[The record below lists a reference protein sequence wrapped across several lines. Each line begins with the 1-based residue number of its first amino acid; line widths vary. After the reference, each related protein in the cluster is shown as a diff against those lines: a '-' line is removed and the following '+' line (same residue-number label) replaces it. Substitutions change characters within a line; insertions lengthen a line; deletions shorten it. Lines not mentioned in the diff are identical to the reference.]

1 MASIYQ
7 IPSGWRAQVRLPGQP
22 SRSKVFKTQKQ
33 AKDWARQE
41 EAKHPTDLGDGG
53 RARTIAD
60 MVAVYRKNL
69 TRVGSSKDTSLRV
82 IEHYL
87 GKHKVIEITTKS
99 INDFVDKRRS
109 ERFPGAHK
117 RGRPGFP
124 GPATILQ
131 DLIYLKTMLTH
142 AGALVDSRDAAI
154 AVQRLNG
161 AMRTLRHLRKIG
173 DSKKRDRR
181 PTENELVLI
190 ERAFM
195 ERPRA
200 ATSIPFMDI
209 VLFAICTCLRLGE
222 IVGPGGVRWEDYDP
236 VRLTLKVR
244 GRKDPTQEGGRDMEI
259 PLLSGIVIHS
269 DKIVDPR
276 VIIERQADR
285 SKWTGRIFPYTE
297 VAVSASFALA
307 CDVSKIKNLTFHDLR
322 HDGISRLFEAGYDI
336 PQVAA
341 VSGHKSWKNLQRYTH
356 IRLEKLRKQSG

>member
-7 IPSGWRAQVRLPGQP
+7 ISSGWRAQVRLAGQP
-22 SRSKVFKTQKQ
+22 TRSKVFKTQKE

-41 EAKHPTDLGDGG
+41 EAKKLADLGDGG
-53 RARTIAD
+53 RAYTVAD
-60 MVAVYRKNL
+60 MIQIYRKNVAKIG
-69 TRVGSSKDTSLRV
+69 TSKDTSLRV

-87 GKHKVIEITTKS
+87 GKLKVIELNTKT
-99 INDFVDKRRS
+99 INAFVDKRRS
-109 ERFPGAHK
+109 EKFPGAHK
-117 RGRPGFP
+117 RGRAGLP
-124 GPATILQ
+124 GPATALQ
-131 DLIYLKTMLTH
+131 DLAYLKTMLFH
-142 AGALVDSRDAAI
+142 AGALVESRDAII
-154 AVQRLNG
+154 AKQRLQG
-161 AMRTLRHLRKIG
+161 AMKTLRHLRKIG

-181 PTENELVLI
+181 PTEEELVQI

-200 ATSIPFMDI
+200 ATSIPMMDI
-209 VLFAICTCLRLGE
+209 VLFALCTCLRLGE

-236 VRLTLKVR
+236 ERLTLKVR

-259 PLLSGIVIHS
+259 PLLKSVVTFQK
-269 DKIVDPR
+269 DFVNPAE
-276 VIIERQADR
+276 IIARQADR

-297 VAVSASFALA
+297 VAVGYSFALA
-307 CDVSKIKNLTFHDLR
+307 CDVKNIKGLTFHDLR

-356 IRLEKLRKQSG
+356 LRLERLRKQSG